1 MKGVYLINYA
11 VKGIKSIDQWVRLS
25 FYKKTITKDF
35 STHGYNIKGIYGAN
49 GTGKSAIISSVR
61 IMKNLI
67 INESYLNNPVAQKHL
82 DALINKHLG
91 VLEMQ
96 ADYLVDLEDSFL
108 LYHYHIKLKKDKTA
122 KFCIAEESLKCRN
135 ATSITGKNTQIFK
148 VVDGI
153 IIDLL
158 RGDDRF
164 AVMLKDQSKNLLSKA
179 SLLPLMLSKTAVSFW
194 DNLLDYP
201 LARKMISLLL
211 FGSSLFVYLDEGDDH
226 TDYIVSSL
234 LDYSEGDNY
243 SIDFPTAMKFRHEIK
258 RPMQFMIS
266 DRELNVSKSSY
277 PAFEREV
284 EQLQE
289 FLRIF
294 KKELKSVAIDRKEDK
309 YFYKCRL
316 IMRYQDYDVDAEFES
331 TGIKKLIKLFAFLK
345 KSAEG
350 EIVFIDEMDA
360 NLHDVYLCAL
370 LEYLMEYGEGQ
381 LCFTTHNIGPMD
393 ILKKNKKSID
403 FLSVDHTIYSW
414 TTNGNYSP
422 SKLYKNGMIE
432 GSPFNVDSIDFVGAL
447 YSSSDEDDEE
457 Q

>member
-1 MKGVYLINYA
+1 MKGVFLLNYA
-11 VKGIKSIDQWVRLS
+11 VKGIKSIDQWARLS
-25 FYKKTITKDF
+25 FYKKTITKHF

-61 IMKNLI
+61 ILKNLI
-67 INESYLNNPVAQKHL
+67 INESYLTNPVVQKQL
-82 DALINKHLG
+82 DALINKHLD
-91 VLEMQ
+91 VMEMQ
-96 ADYLVDLEDSFL
+96 ADYLIDLEDSLL
-108 LYHYHIKLKKDKTA
+108 LYRYYIKLKRDNTA
-122 KFCIAEESLKCRN
+122 KYCIAEESLECRN
-135 ATSITGKNTQIFK
+135 ATSTTGKFTQIFK
-148 VVDGI
+148 VIDGE

-158 RGDDRF
+158 GEDDSF

-179 SLLPLMLSKTAVSFW
+179 SLLPLMLSKTAPSFR
-194 DNLLDYP
+194 DNLLTFP
-201 LARKMISLLL
+201 LAIKMASLAL
-211 FGSSLFVYLDEGDDH
+211 FGESLFVYLDEGDDH
-226 TDYIVSSL
+226 IDFIVSSL
-234 LDYSEGDNY
+234 LDYAEGDDL
-243 SIDFPTAMKFRHEIK
+243 SLDFPTAMKFRHEIK
-258 RPMQFMIS
+258 RSMQFMIS
-266 DRELNVSKSSY
+266 DRELNVRKSIY
-277 PAFEREV
+277 PDFVREV
-284 EQLQE
+284 EQLYE

-294 KKELKSVAIDRKEDK
+294 KKELKSVGIEKKEDK
-309 YFYKCRL
+309 YSYKCRL

-432 GSPFNVDSIDFVGAL
+432 GSPFNVDSIDFAGAL
-447 YSSSDEDDEE
+447 YSSSDEDDEG